1 MLLSAEH
8 VTLRFGGLIAVNDV
22 SLDVKE
28 GIITGLIGPNGAG
41 KTTFFNC
48 LSGVYTPEK
57 GGRIV
62 FDGKNIEGRRGFQVC
77 EAGIARTYQII
88 NLFRSMTV
96 LENVMVGMHK
106 NLKSGYWSAVFR
118 TRAQRREE
126 EEAYERAYGLLE
138 FFGLRHRAES
148 RAGSLSYGEQ
158 RLLEIVRGYASSPKL
173 LLLDEPAAGMNM
185 TEKNN
190 LDALLRKIIGQ
201 GVTILIIEHD
211 MKLMM
216 GVADYIY
223 VLSEGRLLAQGTAE
237 EVQNNPDVIT
247 AYLGGDV

>member
-22 SLDVKE
+22 SLGVKE

-48 LSGVYTPEK
+48 LSGVYAPEK
-57 GGRIV
+57 GGKII
-62 FDGKNIEGRRGFQVC
+62 FNGKNIEGKRGFQVC

-96 LENVMVGMHK
+96 LENVIVGMHK
-106 NLKSGYWSAVFR
+106 NLKAGYWSALFR
-118 TRAQRREE
+118 LPSQREE
-126 EEAYERAYGLLE
+126 EEKAFEKAYDLLDY
-138 FFGLRHRAES
+138 FGLKHRANDP
-148 RAGSLSYGEQ
+148 AGSLPYGEQ
-158 RLLEIVRGYASSPKL
+158 RLLEIVRGFATDPKL

-190 LDALLRKIIGQ
+190 LDSLLRKIISR

-223 VLSEGRLLAQGTAE
+223 VLAGGKLLAEGTAE

-247 AYLGGDV
+247 AYLGGDI